1 LDSGQTKILIIE
13 DNKDMLEILRL
24 IVERLGYVPV
34 LASQGKEGLEKA
46 IIEKPD
52 LILMDM
58 MMPVMDGWEAT
69 RTLRAALETKEIPIL
84 AITATARS
92 EDLKTCL
99 EAGCN
104 GYIVKPFVVP
114 DLQSKIREMLAAPIT
129 EL

>member
-1 LDSGQTKILIIE
+1 
-13 DNKDMLEILRL
+13 MLEVLRL

-34 LASQGKEGLEKA
+34 LASQAKEGLEKA

-58 MMPVMDGWEAT
+58 MMPIMDGWEAT
-69 RTLRAALETKEIPIL
+69 RRLRASLETKEIPIL

-104 GYIVKPFVVP
+104 GYIVKPFIVM
-114 DLQSKIREMLAAPIT
+114 DLQRKIRELLAGQ
-129 EL
+129 

>member
-1 LDSGQTKILIIE
+1 LDSGQTKILIVE
-13 DNKDMLEILRL
+13 DNKDMLELLRL

-52 LILMDM
+52 LILLDM

-69 RTLRAALETKEIPIL
+69 RTLRASLETKEIPIL
-84 AITATARS
+84 AITATARF

-104 GYIVKPFVVP
+104 GYIVKPFVVM
-114 DLQSKIREMLAAPIT
+114 DLQRKIGELIAAPSDKS
-129 EL
+129 